1 MNIEKKDINIARIK
15 SAYIY
20 NIIKFIE
27 WPKSSFNFSMSPF
40 ILGIFGENKITPHL
54 IDFLK
59 YKKIKDRDWKLESFN
74 TPEEIEHCH
83 LIFFCNLKISES
95 EYLISFLKDK
105 HILTIG
111 DNINNFCNIEG
122 MINLVGKT
130 PNLGFEINHKAI
142 KKEGLEIS
150 SELLDLAT
158 IINVY
163 P

>member
-1 MNIEKKDINIARIK
+1 MSSNKKEVNPYRIK

-27 WPKSSFNFSMSPF
+27 WPKAQFNFSMSPF
-40 ILGIFGENKITPHL
+40 ILGVFGENKITPHL
-54 IDFLK
+54 IKYLK

-74 TPEEIEHCH
+74 TPEEIKHCH
-83 LIFFCNLKISES
+83 LVFFCNLKFSEL
-95 EYLISFLKDK
+95 EYLISFLEDK

-111 DNINNFCNIEG
+111 DNINNFCNLGG
-122 MINLVGKT
+122 MINLVGNI
-130 PNLGFEINHKAI
+130 PNLGFEINNQEI

-158 IINVY
+158 IINSV
-163 P
+163 